1 MALFDTGT
9 GLGNLFGGMNVFGAA
24 IPTGILAPDQEEKL
38 RNQALISGVLGSAA
52 NYLAQPKNL
61 GAGSPLPYL
70 AKAYVGGMGASQGAV
85 DTTLNNLFRQQLTA
99 GRNDPFGNIDISKFT
114 PESISE
120 FQKTRD
126 YGVLRPISQ
135 ARGTNIGNID
145 PTKFTPESLAVYQ
158 ESGNLGDLKQISAM
172 EKGESP
178 FGKINTSDY
187 TPKSL
192 AAFQKSGN
200 YADLQPKESAIKAT
214 QDYEAAQQ
222 DVNGNWIFVPKRPG
236 LPIKDLSGN
245 IVAGAQLK
253 PKAEKAATESQA
265 KAATFFSQMT
275 NASDELRKLQQEGF
289 DPSSPLSQ
297 TAVNLAGTPLRGIA
311 GQQAQRARQIQEQWA
326 ESFLRIKTGAAATKD
341 EVRKNIET
349 FFPRFGETDPQIIA
363 QKERARAQA
372 EQDVLRMTK
381 EGGGSVAAKPKEL
394 SGQDKQALDWANAN
408 PTDPRSAQIKQRLGL

>member
-1 MALFDTGT
+1 MALQDYLGGINIFGT
-9 GLGNLFGGMNVFGAA
+9 P
-24 IPTGILAPDQEEKL
+24 IPTGILAPEQEEKL

-61 GAGSPLPYL
+61 GAGSALPYL

-85 DTTLNNLFRQQLTA
+85 DTTLNNLFRQQLAA

-289 DPSSPLSQ
+289 DPSSPVSQ

>member
-1 MALFDTGT
+1 MAIQDYLGGINIFGT
-9 GLGNLFGGMNVFGAA
+9 P
-24 IPTGILAPDQEEKL
+24 IPTGILESQDEEKL
-38 RNQALISGVLGSAA
+38 RNQALVSGIIGTAA

-70 AKAYVGGMGASQGAV
+70 ARAYVGGMGSSQNAV
-85 DTTLNNLFRQQLTA
+85 DSALNNLYRQQLLA
-99 GRNDPFGNIDISKFT
+99 GRNDPFGTIDIAKFT
-114 PESISE
+114 PESIRE
-120 FQKTRD
+120 FQKSKD
-126 YGVLRPISQ
+126 YSKLVPISKEK
-135 ARGTNIGNID
+135 GTNIGNID
-145 PTKFTPESLAVYQ
+145 PTKFTPESLAAYQ
-158 ESGNLGDLKQISAM
+158 QSGNLGDLRQISAI

-192 AAFQKSGN
+192 AKFQKSGN
-200 YADLQPKESAIKAT
+200 FEDLQPKQESIKAT
-214 QDYEAAQQ
+214 QNYEAAQQ
-222 DVNGNWIFVPKRPG
+222 DVNGNWIFVPKVPG
-236 LPIKDLSGN
+236 LPIKDLQGN
-245 IVAGAQLK
+245 IVTNPQIK
-253 PKAEKAATESQA
+253 PKVEKAATESQA

-275 NASDELRKLQQEGF
+275 NASDELRRLQQEGF

-297 TAVNLAGTPLRGIA
+297 TAVNLAGTPLRGLA

-349 FFPRFGETDPQIIA
+349 FFPRFGETDPSIIA

-381 EGGGSVAAKPKEL
+381 EGGGSVAPKTKEL
-394 SGQDKQALDWANAN
+394 SAQDKQALDWANAN
-408 PTDPRSAQIKQRLGL
+408 PTDPRSVQIKQRLGL

>member
-1 MALFDTGT
+1 MAIQDYLGGINIFGT
-9 GLGNLFGGMNVFGAA
+9 P
-24 IPTGILAPDQEEKL
+24 IPTGILDPQQEEKL
-38 RNQALISGVLGSAA
+38 RNQALVSGIVGTAA
-52 NYLAQPKNL
+52 NYLATPKNL

-70 AKAYVGGMGASQGAV
+70 ARAYVGGMGASQNTV
-85 DTTLNNLFRQQLTA
+85 DATLNNLFRQQLAA
-99 GRNDPFGNIDISKFT
+99 GRNDPFGNIDITKFT
-114 PESISE
+114 PESISA
-120 FQKTRD
+120 FQQTRD
-126 YGVLRPISQ
+126 YGVLRPVSQ

-145 PTKFTPESLAVYQ
+145 PSKFTPESLAEYQ
-158 ESGNLGDLKQISAM
+158 QTGNLGDLRQVSSM
-172 EKGESP
+172 ERGESP

-200 YADLQPKESAIKAT
+200 FEDLQPKQESIKAT
-214 QDYEAAQQ
+214 QNYEAAQQ
-222 DVNGNWIFVPKRPG
+222 DVNGNWIFVPKVPG
-236 LPIKDLSGN
+236 LPIKDLQGN
-245 IVAGAQLK
+245 IVTNPQIK
-253 PKAEKAATESQA
+253 PKTEKAATESQA

-275 NASDELRKLQQEGF
+275 NASDELRRLQQEGF

-297 TAVNLAGTPLRGIA
+297 TAVNLAGTPLRGLA

-349 FFPRFGETDPQIIA
+349 FFPRFGETDPSIIA

-381 EGGGSVAAKPKEL
+381 EGGGSVAPKAKEL
-394 SGQDKQALDWANAN
+394 SAQDKQALDWSNAN
-408 PTDPRSAQIKQRLGL
+408 PTDPRSVQIKQRLGL

>member
-1 MALFDTGT
+1 MALQDYLGGINIFGT
-9 GLGNLFGGMNVFGAA
+9 P
-24 IPTGILAPDQEEKL
+24 IPTGILAPEQEEKL

-61 GAGSPLPYL
+61 GAGSALPYL
-70 AKAYVGGMGASQGAV
+70 AKAYVGGMGASQGTV
-85 DTTLNNLFRQQLTA
+85 DATLNNLFRQQLAA

-408 PTDPRSAQIKQRLGL
+408 PTDPRSAQIKQRLGI

>member
-1 MALFDTGT
+1 MALQDYLGGINIFGT
-9 GLGNLFGGMNVFGAA
+9 P
-24 IPTGILAPDQEEKL
+24 IPTGILAPEQEEKL
-38 RNQALISGVLGSAA
+38 RNQALVSGVLGTAA

-61 GAGSPLPYL
+61 GAGSALPYL
-70 AKAYVGGMGASQGAV
+70 AKAYVGGMGASQGTV

-253 PKAEKAATESQA
+253 PKTEKAATESQA